1 MATAA
6 VLSHR
11 AVAHELGP
19 LGDWLASRGFAV
31 DRRYREDAPDL
42 PDADL
47 LVVLGSPGSVASGF
61 CLPPAD
67 REIAQIR
74 AWVEADRPYLG
85 ICFGSQAL
93 ARAIGG
99 TVERM
104 LSADRGWMTLAS
116 DASEH
121 AVLAGPWMVWHEDAL
136 TAPAHAR
143 VRARSGNADQV
154 FSYRRAWG
162 VQFHPELDSGSLER
176 MAVALGAAAE
186 DYEPLVTAMR
196 NDEEGHRQRS
206 LALFDAFWA
215 DVADTEPD
223 QNG

>member
-1 MATAA
+1 MPTAV

-19 LGDWLASRGFAV
+19 LGDWLEAGGFAV
-31 DRRYREDAPDL
+31 TRVHREDAPDI

-61 CLPPAD
+61 CTPAGD
-67 REIAQIR
+67 AEVEQVR

-85 ICFGSQAL
+85 ICYGSQAL

-99 TVERM
+99 SVERM
-104 LSADRGWMTLAS
+104 RSTDRGWMTLAS
-116 DASEH
+116 DPDEH
-121 AVLAGPWMVWHEDAL
+121 AALAGPWMVWHEDAL
-136 TAPAHAR
+136 TAPEHAR

-162 VQFHPELDSGSLER
+162 IQFHPELDSAALER
-176 MAVALGAAAE
+176 MAVALGAGPE
-186 DYEPLVTAMR
+186 DYAPLVTAMR

-206 LALFDAFWA
+206 MRLFDAFWA
-215 DVADTEPD
+215 DAT

>member
-1 MATAA
+1 MSTAV

-19 LGDWLASRGFAV
+19 LGEWLEGRGFAV
-31 DRRYREDAPDL
+31 SRVYREDSPEL

-61 CLPPAD
+61 CAPAGD
-67 REIAQIR
+67 REIEQVR
-74 AWVEADRPYLG
+74 TWVEADRPYLG
-85 ICFGSQAL
+85 ICYGSQAL

-99 TVERM
+99 SVERM
-104 LSADRGWMTLAS
+104 TSTDRGWMILAS
-116 DASEH
+116 DEAEH
-121 AVLAGPWMVWHEDAL
+121 EVFAGPWMVWHEDAL

-162 VQFHPELDSGSLER
+162 IQFHPELDSGALER
-176 MAVALGAAAE
+176 MAVALGAPAE

-206 LALFDAFWA
+206 LRLFDAFWA
-215 DVADTEPD
+215 DIT
-223 QNG
+223 

>member
-1 MATAA
+1 MSTAV

-19 LGDWLASRGFAV
+19 LGEWLEGRGFAV
-31 DRRYREDAPDL
+31 SRIYREDSPEV

-61 CLPPAD
+61 CAPAGD
-67 REIAQIR
+67 REIEQVR

-104 LSADRGWMTLAS
+104 TATDRGWMILAS
-116 DASEH
+116 DEAEH
-121 AVLAGPWMVWHEDAL
+121 EVLAGPWMVWHEDAL
-136 TAPAHAR
+136 TAPPQAR

-162 VQFHPELDSGSLER
+162 IQFHPELDSAALER
-176 MAVALGAAAE
+176 MAVALGAPTE

-196 NDEEGHRQRS
+196 NDEEGHRRRS
-206 LALFDAFWA
+206 LRLFDAFWA
-215 DVADTEPD
+215 DVT
-223 QNG
+223 